1 MNSVYPFV
9 YATDTP
15 VLLNDEHLI
24 ALVRERCGDEVA
36 WLLRIRLY
44 GDVDDT
50 TVRDALELL
59 NESLVD
65 IDSLQCDISNLKD
78 FFEKIK
84 GQLPAGGVLRA

>member
-15 VLLNDEHLI
+15 ALLNDEHLI

-59 NESLVD
+59 NESLAD